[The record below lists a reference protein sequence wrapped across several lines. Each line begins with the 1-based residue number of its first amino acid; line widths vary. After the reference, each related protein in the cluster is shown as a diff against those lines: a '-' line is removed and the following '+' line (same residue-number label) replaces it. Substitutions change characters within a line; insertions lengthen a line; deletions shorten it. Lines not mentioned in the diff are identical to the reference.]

1 MGMGMGMGMGMVRG
15 EEGYRAAVLAVENR
29 LDLRFK

>member
-1 MGMGMGMGMGMVRG
+1 MGMGMGMGMGRG
-15 EEGYRAAVLAVENR
+15 EEGYSVAVMAVENR